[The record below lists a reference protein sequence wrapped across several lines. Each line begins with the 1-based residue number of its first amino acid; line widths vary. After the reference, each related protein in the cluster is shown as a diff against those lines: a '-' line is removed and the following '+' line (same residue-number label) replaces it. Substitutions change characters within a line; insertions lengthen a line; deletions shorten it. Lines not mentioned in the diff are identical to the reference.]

1 MRIRIVLQLGL
12 LSVLS
17 APMLA
22 QADKTLLIDRP
33 RDDDP
38 VRVVKVMERA
48 KEILPD
54 GAHYANKYAWEGVIE
69 KADDDW
75 LTGLSLA
82 IQNASAKKIV
92 YIIVSCN
99 VTETANWDQDRL
111 TRLAKS
117 PPEPLLGQINN
128 HVGLRPETALYSAR
142 LKRRLHPDIGPAF
155 ELAPGA
161 IYTIAMENPDYYP
174 ALKSSVEERKGS
186 VSAANGC
193 NGRISQVFFGDGTQ
207 WQGHHYY
214 RADPN
219 DPRYWVRMSSEEWA
233 GKSQ

>member
-1 MRIRIVLQLGL
+1 MQLQLNESVGPAPGGSIAAHPCKKRKTGAPSSPQPSQGCARSWSLRSFENTGGRQMRIRIVLQLGL

-82 IQNASAKKIV
+82 IQNASAK
-92 YIIVSCN
+92 
-99 VTETANWDQDRL
+99 
-111 TRLAKS
+111 
-117 PPEPLLGQINN
+117 
-128 HVGLRPETALYSAR
+128 
-142 LKRRLHPDIGPAF
+142 
-155 ELAPGA
+155 
-161 IYTIAMENPDYYP
+161 
-174 ALKSSVEERKGS
+174 
-186 VSAANGC
+186 
-193 NGRISQVFFGDGTQ
+193 
-207 WQGHHYY
+207 
-214 RADPN
+214 
-219 DPRYWVRMSSEEWA
+219 
-233 GKSQ
+233 